1 MKSLKKLE
9 FPPKK
14 MYVQLSLS
22 PSVAEGGIPADFPAY
37 FTQCPKL
44 MSVMDGLNLVALQV
58 YSSALTPYF
67 CI

>member
-1 MKSLKKLE
+1 
-9 FPPKK
+9 

-44 MSVMDGLNLVALQV
+44 MSVMDGLNLVALQGPLLV
-58 YSSALTPYF
+58 LSPYF
-67 CI
+67 